1 MGNKTNQSRR
11 KMLKNSGLA
20 IGATL
25 FSGFT
30 LANSKGS
37 SVIKPKHN
45 FSYCLNTS
53 TIREQNLGLM
63 GEIEIAAKA
72 GYHGIEI
79 WVSTL
84 QEYVANGGNPADV
97 KKKAQDLGIKIES
110 AIGFPKWIVDNDVL
124 RKEALEQAKSEM
136 DLLARAGCFRMAAPP
151 FGATEVPG
159 LNLNK
164 AAERYYE
171 LLKLGDEMGVLPQ
184 LELWGFS
191 ANLHLLGE
199 VLYVAAECGHP
210 KACVLADVYHLYKG
224 GSDFNGLKLING
236 SSMHMFHMNDYPADF
251 PKDKIADKD
260 RNYPGDGIAPLNQI
274 LATLHDKNSPIV
286 LSLELFNQHY
296 WKQDALTVA
305 KTGLAKMELS
315 VKKALA

>member
-1 MGNKTNQSRR
+1 MGNKMNLSRR

-25 FSGFT
+25 LSGIATARSNFV
-30 LANSKGS
+30 K
-37 SVIKPKHN
+37 KPKHN

-72 GYHGIEI
+72 GYNGIEI
-79 WVSTL
+79 WVNTL
-84 QEYVANGGNPADV
+84 QKFIQHGGNPSDV
-97 KKKAQDLGIKIES
+97 KKKAKDLGINIES
-110 AIGFPKWIVDNDVL
+110 AIGFPKWIVDDVVV
-124 RKEALEQAKSEM
+124 RREALEQAKREM
-136 DLLARAGCFRMAAPP
+136 DLLARAGCLRMAAPP
-151 FGATEVPG
+151 IGVTEFPG

-171 LLKLGDEMGVLPQ
+171 MLKLGDETGVLPQ

-210 KACVLADVYHLYKG
+210 KACILADVYHLYKG

-236 SSMHMFHMNDYPADF
+236 TSMHMFHMNDYPAD
-251 PKDKIADKD
+251 PPRKSIADKD
-260 RNYPGDGIAPLNQI
+260 RTYPGDGVAPLNQI
-274 LATLHDKNSPIV
+274 LRDLNDKNSPIV
-286 LSLELFNQHY
+286 LSLELFNQKY
-296 WKQDALTVA
+296 WKQDALHVA
-305 KTGLAKMELS
+305 KTGLQKMKLS
-315 VKKALA
+315 VEKAIS